1 MKRYY
6 ITDRKA
12 VGGFHVLIEVIRD
25 QLHLGVDYIQI
36 REKDL
41 PARALF
47 EFTLAVMEVRA
58 AEKRPH
64 MPAKILVNTRADV
77 AVAAGADGVH
87 LTASAPVATLSG
99 LIVARSCH
107 TLEEVSA
114 AQADL
119 VVFGPVFEGHG
130 AGPPTGLPLL
140 QQACKL
146 HPHVFA
152 LGGVDWDN
160 AASCIDQ
167 GAEGVAGIRLFQEPT
182 L

>member
-1 MKRYY
+1 
-6 ITDRKA
+6 
-12 VGGFHVLIEVIRD
+12 
-25 QLHLGVDYIQI
+25 
-36 REKDL
+36 
-41 PARALF
+41 
-47 EFTLAVMEVRA
+47 
-58 AEKRPH
+58 

-87 LTASAPVATLSG
+87 LTAAAPAETLPG

-107 TLEEVSA
+107 TLGEVIA

-130 AGPPTGLPLL
+130 GEPPSGLMLL

-146 HPHVFA
+146 HSHVYA

-160 AASCIDQ
+160 AASCMAQ
-167 GAEGVAGIRLFQEPT
+167 GAEGVAGIRLFQQPT

>member
-12 VGGFHVLIEVIRD
+12 VGGFHALIEVIRD

-41 PARALF
+41 TARQLF

-58 AEKRPH
+58 AENRTH
-64 MPAKILVNTRADV
+64 MPAKILLNTRADV
-77 AVAAGADGVH
+77 AAAAGADGVH
-87 LTASAPVATLSG
+87 LTAAAPSSTLPN
-99 LIVARSCH
+99 LLVARSCH

-114 AQADL
+114 AKADFL
-119 VVFGPVFEGHG
+119 VFGPVFQGHNG
-130 AGPPTGLPLL
+130 QPPTGLDLL
-140 QQACKL
+140 RSACAL

-152 LGGVDWDN
+152 LGG
-160 AASCIDQ
+160 S
-167 GAEGVAGIRLFQEPT
+167 RLG
-182 L
+182 